1 MDVES
6 QLTTVRTAPGFCP
19 LRAFTTW
26 NTSTTPSVLHRSMM
40 VDMAQNMP
48 QRLTMSLQGR
58 HLHTHALLLL
68 MTWPQLAYVPA
79 VYHNGPVAGFH
90 LDSSHVLIHISH
102 STQVRA
108 VTIRTP
114 VGDVEL
120 DNLMGTARL
129 WGAHTLSCS
138 VSSHHMW
145 CPTHL

>member
-6 QLTTVRTAPGFCP
+6 QLTTVHTAPGFCL

-26 NTSTTPSVLHRSMM
+26 NTSTTPSALHHSMV

-58 HLHTHALLLL
+58 HFHTHTLVTPTA
-68 MTWPQLAYVPA
+68 WPQLAYVPA
-79 VYHNGPVAGFH
+79 MYHNGPVAGFH
-90 LDSSHVLIHISH
+90 LDSSHFFIHLSH

-108 VTIRTP
+108 ATIRTP
-114 VGDVEL
+114 VGDMEL

-129 WGAHTLSCS
+129 WGAHT
-138 VSSHHMW
+138 
-145 CPTHL
+145 